1 MEPEEAEKRRAIR
14 AQRAADRA
22 ARYEARIQA
31 LRARRGPVPGAPPPA
46 TLESAPIPPA
56 ADANEAAPERSMPPE
71 AGVGEPDVLLDVPEV
86 EVEEITLEVENLRA
100 GVSLS
105 ARVGNLVVLG
115 VGAEADLGH
124 VNLTLKGVR
133 AQAQLTV
140 RLQRVYEILER
151 TLTSIDRNPEL
162 LAGLLQPAGE
172 AAEVAGRP
180 SVEETPARSLGQAL
194 GATVEKVGES
204 AGATV
209 EKVAESAGAAVEQA
223 AAPLAE
229 SAGATVEKVGES
241 AGATVEKVAEAGG
254 ATVEKVGEAGGAT
267 VEKVGESAGA
277 TVEQAAAPLG
287 EAAGA
292 AVENI
297 AEQAGQVVPEG
308 DRRRGARVL
317 RPIARAAHKV
327 AETARDAVGTAR
339 LAVRGA
345 RAAHKAKHAVHP

>member
-162 LAGLLQPAGE
+162 LAGLLQPVGE

-209 EKVAESAGAAVEQA
+209 EKVAE
-223 AAPLAE
+223 
-229 SAGATVEKVGES
+229 
-241 AGATVEKVAEAGG
+241 AGG

-267 VEKVGESAGA
+267 VEKVGEAGGA
-277 TVEQAAAPLG
+277 TVEEAAAPLG